1 MSSITADTRF
11 RRFRIILIG
20 QLLSRVGSGLSA
32 FALGVHVYQ
41 NSGSATAYSML
52 LLSAFLPSVLLN
64 PIGGVLADRY
74 DRKLLMI
81 ISDTGAACSIVFIMI
96 MLQLDLVSLWPAYGG
111 LLASSICMS
120 LHSPAFKA
128 SVTDLIDQKDY
139 ARAGGLIQLA
149 EASRFLISP
158 ILAAVLL
165 SRFSLTV
172 VLAVDVIT
180 FAAAVVTVALIRGRT
195 SAQPVRSDPIHVFR
209 DLRAALSYIT
219 GRPAILQLLLL
230 ASSLTCFT
238 GVLQSLFGPM
248 ILSFADERTFG
259 MIQSTAALGMILS
272 SLFIG
277 MVQRGADQKTILSAA
292 LTAAA
297 VSFTCIGLYEQA
309 AVITIAAFV
318 FFTTL
323 PFVNT
328 ALEVLFRLAIDQQ
341 MQGRVWSIISCVS
354 QLGLLLALA
363 LTGFCADRL
372 SVTCTG
378 PSGPWIAGGANGL
391 LLVLSGGPFI
401 LLALLGLP
409 SLRSRHTCPTAA

>member
-219 GRPAILQLLLL
+219 GVRRSCSCCCLPA
-230 ASSLTCFT
+230 A
-238 GVLQSLFGPM
+238 
-248 ILSFADERTFG
+248 
-259 MIQSTAALGMILS
+259 
-272 SLFIG
+272 
-277 MVQRGADQKTILSAA
+277 
-292 LTAAA
+292 
-297 VSFTCIGLYEQA
+297 
-309 AVITIAAFV
+309 
-318 FFTTL
+318 
-323 PFVNT
+323 
-328 ALEVLFRLAIDQQ
+328 
-341 MQGRVWSIISCVS
+341 
-354 QLGLLLALA
+354 
-363 LTGFCADRL
+363 
-372 SVTCTG
+372 
-378 PSGPWIAGGANGL
+378 
-391 LLVLSGGPFI
+391 
-401 LLALLGLP
+401 
-409 SLRSRHTCPTAA
+409 